1 MSDYTKN
8 AKTFADTVQKDAET
22 FVPPG
27 EKIAAY
33 APVEQAGNEKV
44 EYGIYKVRFYHT
56 SVCNTPS
63 SYLVFPC
70 SRAQCKW
77 DTPGFRE
84 FHRRAQLFILLYIE
98 AGSYIQV
105 RRLKN
110 TQMLD

>member
-33 APVEQAGNEKV
+33 APVELAGNEKV
-44 EYGIYKVRFYHT
+44 EYGIYKVRLYH
-56 SVCNTPS
+56 SRVCNVPD
-63 SYLVFPC
+63 SYLVFWFC
-70 SRAQCKW
+70 AQCKW

-105 RRLKN
+105 RR
-110 TQMLD
+110 